1 MNKIK
6 KTIIDLPIAGLTQEV
21 EIGELDVDSLILD
34 KDNPRIGFFIDSW
47 KEIRE
52 DFSQEQLANA
62 LEENI
67 ENIER
72 LKINIESNKGITV
85 PIWVCKSGKNYI
97 VIDGNTR
104 VMIYREL
111 KKKHPEIYKKIK
123 AYILPENTTDKT
135 KNFIRLLFHL
145 RGSNNWEVYE
155 RARAIYNLWMKG
167 DTEEDLAS
175 KTKLSISQIKRWREA
190 YQNMTEQFLSKYGEE
205 PDSLSK
211 FSYFIEYENPKIKD
225 GMEISG
231 LTIGDFS
238 DWVGKNEIRKAQDVR
253 NLKII
258 FNDKEATKLLVKKG
272 YAAAIER
279 LKFTHPET
287 GSELFESIEE
297 VITGLRDMSRLE
309 EEEIIKGESPSKR
322 DLIKE
327 LHKELEKI
335 VRKI

>member
-1 MNKIK
+1 MKKIK
-6 KTIIDLPIAGLTQEV
+6 VKINLPIAGLTQEV
-21 EIGELDVDSLILD
+21 EVGELDIDNLILD

-47 KEIRE
+47 EGIKK
-52 DFSQEQLANA
+52 DFSQDQLATA

-85 PIWVCKSGKNYI
+85 PIWVCKSGKNYL

-111 KKKHPEIYKKIK
+111 KKKHPEIYKTIK
-123 AYILPENTTDKT
+123 SYILPENTTEKT

-145 RGSNNWEVYE
+145 RGSNEWEVYE
-155 RARAIYNLWMKG
+155 RARALYNLWMKG

-175 KTKLSISQIKRWREA
+175 KTKLSVSQIKRWREA

-211 FSYFIEYENPKIKD
+211 FSYFVEYENPKIKD
-225 GMEISG
+225 GMEASG
-231 LTIGDFS
+231 LTVSDFS

-258 FNDKEATKLLVKKG
+258 FKDKEAAKLLVEKG

-279 LKFTHPET
+279 LKSTHPET
-287 GSELFESIEE
+287 GSKLFENIEE
-297 VITGLRDMSRLE
+297 VITGLRDMPRLE
-309 EEEIIKGESPSKR
+309 EEEIIEGESPNKR
-322 DLIKE
+322 DLIKD
-327 LHKELEKI
+327 LYKELEKI
-335 VRKI
+335 VKKL